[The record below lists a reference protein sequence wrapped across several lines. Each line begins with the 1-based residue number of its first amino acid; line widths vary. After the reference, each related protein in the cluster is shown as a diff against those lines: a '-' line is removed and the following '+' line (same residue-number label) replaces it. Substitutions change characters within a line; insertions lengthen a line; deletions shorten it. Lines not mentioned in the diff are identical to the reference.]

1 MRARA
6 LVASGDSGRSVSLS
20 WSTGFDLRRRKE
32 GEVRLED
39 LAVGDGATMASWM
52 VIDGTAVLGDRVRV
66 GTAVLLMVAFAMAES
81 RLRSLLD
88 CDVWRVIVSSMAAT
102 IVFLASPGCGACFA
116 NILFAK
122 TAINRAHSMFLL
134 SIAYAYAA
142 RTRP

>member
-39 LAVGDGATMASWM
+39 LAVGEATMASWM

-66 GTAVLLMVAFAMAES
+66 GTAVLLMVAFAMPES

-88 CDVWRVIVSSMAAT
+88 CDVWRVIVSSMAT
-102 IVFLASPGCGACFA
+102 IVFLASPGCGACFV
-116 NILFAK
+116 NILFAN
-122 TAINRAHSMFLL
+122 TAINRAYSMFLL